1 MLAALLL
8 FCQDKFILF
17 GDPQRID
24 NAVMNDVNDF
34 FTLIK
39 KHLRIYRFCLVM
51 FHLAPPSLS
60 FQPLYCKSKNQDTHA
75 KEYPQRAVID
85 CIF

>member
-1 MLAALLL
+1 LLAALLL
-8 FCQDKFILF
+8 FCQDKFISF

-39 KHLRIYRFCLVM
+39 KHLRIYRFCLVCFTLHRHRYLFNRFIANPKTKTLM
-51 FHLAPPSLS
+51 QKSIPSV
-60 FQPLYCKSKNQDTHA
+60 P
-75 KEYPQRAVID
+75 
-85 CIF
+85 